1 MAESMK
7 DYEKELEE
15 SMKTIEEGDI
25 LTGTVI
31 SVDEKEVILDLK
43 YYAEGVI
50 PAENYSRE
58 PGFSLK
64 DEVHEGD
71 VCVIE
76 PGQSHS
82 MENNTDE
89 DFEMMA
95 LIYNEAAK

>member
-71 VCVIE
+71 EVSATPYGTRRSINPLFVTRFRIFYFHQ
-76 PGQSHS
+76 PHS
-82 MENNTDE
+82 R
-89 DFEMMA
+89 
-95 LIYNEAAK
+95 